1 MSDEYLTFTLPLPDR
16 SFSPNGRSHW
26 AVKHKKKNAL
36 WQMAD
41 LLVKGKINPKPPK
54 TPWQKARIEMRC
66 VVAATNDVDNLL
78 ARTKIITDWLV
89 TRGYIVDD
97 KPKHLEWAGMPTQ
110 RVSRKNSPEC
120 EITLTRVA

>member
-36 WQMAD
+36 WAMAD

-54 TPWQKARIEMRC
+54 TPWAKSEISARL
-66 VVAATNDVDNLL
+66 VVGALHDEGNCLNRLKPL
-78 ARTKIITDWLV
+78 EDWLT

-97 KPKHLEWAGMPTQ
+97 SPKHLKWTGLPEQ
-110 RVSRKNSPEC
+110 RVSRKNLPEV